1 MFLGNISIFFQI
13 LIVIFNLVIFII
25 SLREKEDELKESH
38 NNLGRIEEITH

>member
-25 SLREKEDELKESH
+25 SIREKKDELKESH
-38 NNLGRIEEITH
+38 NNLSRIEEITH